1 MKSAEPLP
9 SEAIQIRA
17 LACERGGRTLFGPLD
32 ICVPAATALFVLGP
46 NGCGKSTLL
55 RAVAGLSE
63 PVSGDVLWGAQR
75 MRFATAQWRQGLAY
89 VGHKLGHKDEL
100 SVEENLALAM
110 ALEGSNAT
118 YASFT
123 HALERVGL
131 LRQRGLIVRRLSQGQ
146 KQRLALARLCLS
158 ERSLWLLDEPSAA
171 LDTGGKLVLTSMLS
185 DHLSQGGAALIA
197 THDLIEVAAERSAS
211 LKLA

>member
-1 MKSAEPLP
+1 MKSAESLP
-9 SEAIQIRA
+9 RDAIQIRA

-32 ICVPAATALFVLGP
+32 IRVRAATVLFVLGP

-63 PVSGDVLWGAQR
+63 PVSGDVLWGTQR
-75 MRFATAQWRQGLAY
+75 MRFAAAQWRQGLAY

-100 SVEENLALAM
+100 SVEENLVLAM
-110 ALEGSNAT
+110 ALEGTRTTDDSR
-118 YASFT
+118 T
-123 HALERVGL
+123 HSLERVGL
-131 LRQRGLIVRRLSQGQ
+131 QRQRGLIVRRLSQGQ

-158 ERSLWLLDEPSAA
+158 ARSLWLLDEPSAA
-171 LDTGGKLVLTSMLS
+171 LDTAGKSVLSTMLG

-197 THDLIEVAAERSAS
+197 THDLIEIAAERSAS